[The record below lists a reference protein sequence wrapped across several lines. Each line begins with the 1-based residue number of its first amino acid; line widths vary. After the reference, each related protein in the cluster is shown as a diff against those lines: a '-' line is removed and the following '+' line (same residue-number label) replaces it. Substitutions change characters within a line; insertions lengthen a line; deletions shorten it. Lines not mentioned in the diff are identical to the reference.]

1 MPLAAV
7 HSPVAARYPPAGSR
21 PRGSRWPARAG
32 TAARSDPSGAAP
44 DRCPQH
50 AGSPTRWT
58 ARPSRRASS
67 VRRGCGGVPIADS
80 LSPPG
85 RRGGDA
91 RACRRAAGRAPLA
104 RVVFARSQPAVP
116 GQRHRICFLKRNR
129 CRGRVSPGPI
139 SSSPPSGRPAA
150 TKARFDSHLDL
161 ERRLPLGGRPP
172 ERRTRLRRRAASAK
186 HGGWSVARRWGCEV
200 GSRRTWRSLTPNCM
214 TTSILVHEPTPAHGC
229 PDRQV
234 CRRRRTPS
242 VNQPMTPPASPWSG
256 WTIVSASLA
265 KRFCGAS
272 TCTTAWPTSASPFG
286 HGFGVKD

>member
-1 MPLAAV
+1 MSGGAGVFVDQSAPDRFSADLLCADVGHGGAGSVRFVAGDVLSDALVRSSRVVVHLVLGQDGAQMPLAAV

-139 SSSPPSGRPAA
+139 SPPSGRPAA
-150 TKARFDSHLDL
+150 TKARFDSHL
-161 ERRLPLGGRPP
+161 ERRLPLEEGHPNGEPVCGVEQPPLNMEDRPWREGRVAKSDRGGRGDP
-172 ERRTRLRRRAASAK
+172 
-186 HGGWSVARRWGCEV
+186 
-200 GSRRTWRSLTPNCM
+200 
-214 TTSILVHEPTPAHGC
+214 
-229 PDRQV
+229 
-234 CRRRRTPS
+234 
-242 VNQPMTPPASPWSG
+242 
-256 WTIVSASLA
+256 
-265 KRFCGAS
+265 
-272 TCTTAWPTSASPFG
+272 
-286 HGFGVKD
+286 